1 MAKPYTDLFKVPL
14 SKQDVATA
22 VRVILDKNSAGPSL
36 LQRRLKIGYGK
47 AASIIDLLED
57 AGVVSLTN
65 GSKPRVVILKTEAT
79 AINAALRQLKKGMR

>member
-36 LQRRLKIGYGK
+36 LQRRLK
-47 AASIIDLLED
+47 
-57 AGVVSLTN
+57 
-65 GSKPRVVILKTEAT
+65 
-79 AINAALRQLKKGMR
+79 